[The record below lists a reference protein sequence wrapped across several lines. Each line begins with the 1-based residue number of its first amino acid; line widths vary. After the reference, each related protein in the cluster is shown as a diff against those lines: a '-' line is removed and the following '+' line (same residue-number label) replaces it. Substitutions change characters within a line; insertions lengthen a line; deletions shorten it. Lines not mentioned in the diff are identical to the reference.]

1 VSAKQVK
8 KQAIATPSPR
18 QRGVSVRAV
27 PAASVLPPPDAGNSA
42 ALELLFG
49 SAFALLLLGVALTL
63 APRAVLPVRFSEL
76 VEFHRETVLTLLC
89 AVALGVA
96 TGLFMVALS

>member
-1 VSAKQVK
+1 VIAKPAK
-8 KQAIATPSPR
+8 KPATATPWPGN
-18 QRGVSVRAV
+18 QDVRVTAV
-27 PAASVLPPPDAGNSA
+27 PTASVLEPPEGGNSA

-63 APRAVLPVRFSEL
+63 APRAVLPVPLSEL
-76 VEFHRETVLTLLC
+76 VEYHRGTVLSLLC

-96 TGLFMVALS
+96 TGLFVVAVS